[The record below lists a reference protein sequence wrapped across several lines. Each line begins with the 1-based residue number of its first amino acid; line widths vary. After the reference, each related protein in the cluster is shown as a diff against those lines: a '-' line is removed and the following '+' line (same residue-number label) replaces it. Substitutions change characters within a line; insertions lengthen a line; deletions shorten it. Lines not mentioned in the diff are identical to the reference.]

1 MDKITQ
7 RMKAQLITL
16 VMLCVNFTAFAETVE
31 INGIF
36 YSLQNYWSQGY
47 YDANNNWVNVG
58 SYDRAAIVTYDSSL
72 DPWSVNNRETYQ
84 GDIVI
89 PDKVTK
95 DGVEYPVVG
104 VNSYAFMR
112 NRSLTSVQLPSSVVM
127 IDYHAFYQCSMLS
140 SVTMPGVV
148 SINNDEY
155 LFSESKISSLSL
167 PKTLKSI
174 SSSIFKYMSNL
185 TSITVDDDN
194 ELYKSV
200 DRVLYD
206 KNVTK
211 IVGFPAKRGGTYTI
225 PATITTVS
233 SGSFP
238 DNVSID
244 ELIVPATVT
253 KIENSAFGYYPYIKK
268 LTIEDSNSE
277 LTLGTGNNSTYFNDG
292 NGNSFE
298 IYPMFNS
305 NLQELYWGRPL
316 KFISS
321 YSSPFATSSLK
332 KITFGVNITSIPRYT
347 FYGCSGAESV
357 NVKGGIGQWCSFDF
371 SKDYKDPFNGR
382 TNVTVTFNGS
392 ELSGAVVLP
401 NEVTSIPSHG
411 FQYGCSNVTS
421 LSIPAGVTT
430 IADGAFKGLSSLN
443 TIQLA
448 AGNTNFIVDDNV
460 LYNNEKTKILC
471 FPQLRSGDYVMPST
485 ITEMGDY
492 QFYNCINL
500 TGVTLSNAIQTIG
513 QYSFAGCTNLVS
525 VTMPASAKTVGQNAF
540 EDCAKLAS
548 ISIPAFVETIGD
560 YAFNNCSGLTTLTFI
575 ENSHL
580 KTIGQY
586 AFANCAK
593 LASISIP
600 ASVKDINNNA
610 FDGCTA
616 LTNLVF
622 EDGDEPLNLA
632 RYGSYSYQDNGNT
645 YYNTCGIFRYSPI
658 EKLYIGRNL
667 NIPDYSGY
675 SWDERKYIFKSGK
688 LSRVEIGSKV
698 NSIPAGFFSDCYN
711 IKDIVLDGTIID
723 WCKIT
728 FADEYATPFGNS
740 SRSILSVRVDPQPDP
755 NVEFYPV
762 QGEVVIPEGAT
773 KIGAYA
779 FYGQNSVTN
788 ITIPSTMT
796 TIEPYALRGFSDV
809 YINATNVISLD
820 NTNSF
825 SDIANI
831 YVPDNVTT
839 NYKNATVWSGI
850 KDRIFPKGFL
860 DVSVD
865 LKAMGESPA
874 LLPALDALT
883 VSNGEYKITALTNLK
898 ITGTMNGW
906 DILMIRTKM
915 PNLRHLDLTE
925 AEILDNDGGKEYYQ
939 GYHTTKNTISARSFY
954 NLTNLR
960 SVKLPQN
967 ITSIDASA
975 FEGCS
980 NLKEVKFMPS
990 TCTSIGTRA
999 FANSGLTSI
1008 EISESVKT
1016 IGSEAFYQCNNLSD
1030 VKFCKGL
1037 EEIGN
1042 SAFSYCSNLRKLELP
1057 TTLSRINSNA
1067 FAYCYSLSDID
1078 FAEGEEE
1085 NSLGEIGLTSI
1096 GYRAFQSCSSLRD
1109 LKMPTTLQRIEG
1121 YAFNGCSNLN
1131 EVHVP
1136 SMLESIGDYAFTG
1149 CGLSGVYAYTAVPIP
1164 INQNTFDYRGVD
1176 LFAPSNS
1183 FYAYYLDTQWSQ
1195 FADVTEFPASY
1206 SKWYTPRNTD
1216 YYLSVTKPMIGIDIK
1231 GYVYP
1236 GGGFVVNGVGEQHM
1250 KELVLRW
1257 GHGSNYPSLVENGN
1271 LNIDEL
1277 TFIMNMYPRRWYFFC
1292 FPCDIDI
1299 QNISFKGNGKYVW
1312 RYYDSG
1318 SGGRAGGGS
1327 GWKNFTGTTLKAGVG
1342 YIYQCNVEGTIEIE
1356 AFNPDYLVR
1365 NTTGTAP
1372 DRNVD
1377 LISTE
1382 ATNPQDASWNFVGN
1396 PNLSYYSLDDMAKDF
1411 TSPITV
1417 WNDENQTYEAVVPGD
1432 DDYDIHP
1439 FQAFFVQKPTNS
1451 EGVKFRAEN
1460 RSTYNQSQER
1470 AAARRLARG
1479 TRAVDENHLI
1489 VNIELSNGT
1498 TTDKTRV
1505 VFDDSK
1511 SLNYE
1516 IGTDANK
1523 MMSMA
1528 EVPQIYTLDNKNVKY
1543 ALNNR
1548 PNNNNE
1554 VRLGFVAPVA
1564 GNYTINA
1571 SRMDILMAL
1580 KDNATGTI
1588 HDFSK
1593 GDYTFLA
1600 DAGTNEDRFSLV
1612 RTFGTT
1618 GISEV
1623 GIEGLDIA
1631 VENGGIRIDGI
1642 TNQPVS
1648 VYNVKGVR
1656 MATLSAS
1663 GNVNLASGTYIV
1675 TAGDKASK
1683 VIVR

>member
-1 MDKITQ
+1 MDNITQ

-16 VMLCVNFTAFAETVE
+16 VMLCVSLSVFAD
-31 INGIF
+31 NGNVVLIDGVYYTLYNNNSWC
-36 YSLQNYWSQGY
+36 YSY
-47 YDANNNWVNVG
+47 YDANNNWHYQYYNNV
-58 SYDRAAIVTYDSSL
+58 AIVTYNPDTEVSN
-72 DPWSVNNRETYQ
+72 PGSVDTYQ
-84 GDIVI
+84 GDLTI
-89 PDKVTK
+89 PSTVTYNNT
-95 DGVEYPVVG
+95 EYSVKA
-104 VNSYAFMR
+104 VNSYAFA
-112 NRSLTSVQLPSSVVM
+112 NCRSLTSVQLPSSVLE
-127 IDYHAFYQCSMLS
+127 INYGAFRYCTSLS
-140 SVTMPGVV
+140 SVTMPGAERL
-148 SINNDEY
+148 S
-155 LFSESKISSLSL
+155 SEIFAYSALTTVSL
-167 PKTLKSI
+167 PKSI
-174 SSSIFKYMSNL
+174 KNIESNTFSTSEL
-185 TSITVDDDN
+185 TSITVDADN
-194 ELYKSV
+194 ESYKSV
-200 DRVLYD
+200 NGILYD
-206 KNVTK
+206 KNITK
-211 IVGFPAKRGGTYTI
+211 IAAFPRKKGGTYKI
-225 PATITTVS
+225 PATVTVLTQNC
-233 SGSFP
+233 FP
-238 DNVSID
+238 DNLALD
-244 ELIVPATVT
+244 ELIIPATVT
-253 KIENSAFGYYPYIKK
+253 KIESAAFNSDPTIKK
-268 LTIEDSNSE
+268 LTIEDCTDELIMGQSNNWYTSITDE
-277 LTLGTGNNSTYFNDG
+277 Y
-292 NGNSFE
+292 GNSQAVR
-298 IYPMFNS
+298 PMFKNIE
-305 NLQELYWGRPL
+305 ELYWGRNI
-316 KFISS
+316 KFSS
-321 YSSPFATSSLK
+321 TYCSPFACTSSLK
-332 KITFGVNITSIPRYT
+332 KIVLGANVTSIPKYT
-347 FYGCSGAESV
+347 FYQCYNINSI
-357 NVKGGIGQWCSFDF
+357 NVKGGIAQWCSFDF
-371 SKDYKDPFNGR
+371 SKDYTDPFNGR
-382 TNVTVTFNGS
+382 TDVTVTFNGS
-392 ELSGAVVLP
+392 ELSGAVVIP
-401 NEVTSIPSHG
+401 NEVTAIPAHG
-411 FQYGCSNVTS
+411 FQYGCSKVTS
-421 LSIPAGVTT
+421 LSIPVGVTT

-471 FPQLRSGDYVMPST
+471 FPQLRTGDYAMPST

-525 VTMPASAKTVGQNAF
+525 VTLPTSA
-540 EDCAKLAS
+540 
-548 ISIPAFVETIGD
+548 
-560 YAFNNCSGLTTLTFI
+560 
-575 ENSHL
+575 

-593 LASISIP
+593 LTSISIP

-667 NIPDYSGY
+667 NIPAYTGSEWSSQRY
-675 SWDERKYIFKSGK
+675 VFKSEN
-688 LSRVEIGSKV
+688 LSRIEIGSKV
-698 NSIPAGFFSDCYN
+698 NNMPAGFFYGCSN
-711 IKDIVLDGTIID
+711 IKDIILDGTIVD
-723 WCKIT
+723 WCNIT

-740 SRSILSVRVDPQPDP
+740 SHSILSVRVDPQPDP

-762 QGEVVIPEGAT
+762 QGEVIIPEGAT

-788 ITIPSTMT
+788 ITIPSTMA
-796 TIEPYALRGFSDV
+796 TIEPYALQGFSDV

-825 SDIANI
+825 SDFANI

-839 NYKNATVWSGI
+839 NYKNAAVWTGI
-850 KDRIFPKGFL
+850 KDRIYPKGFL
-860 DVSVD
+860 DVSVI
-865 LKAMGESPA
+865 LVAMGDSPA
-874 LLPALDALT
+874 LLPALNALT
-883 VSNGEYKITALTNLK
+883 VEDGEYKITALTNLK

-967 ITSIDASA
+967 ITSIDESA

-980 NLKEVKFMPS
+980 NLKEVKFMPN
-990 TCTSIGTRA
+990 TCTTIGYRA
-999 FANSGLTSI
+999 FAGSGLTSI

-1016 IGSEAFYQCNNLSD
+1016 IGSEAFYQCGNLSD
-1030 VKFCKGL
+1030 VKLCKGL
-1037 EEIGN
+1037 EEIGY
-1042 SAFSYCSNLRKLELP
+1042 SAFSHCSNLRKLELP
-1057 TTLSRINSNA
+1057 TSLSRINSNA

-1096 GYRAFQSCSSLRD
+1096 GYGAFQNCSSLKD

-1195 FADVTEFPASY
+1195 FADVTDFPAIY

-1216 YYLSVTKPMIGIDIK
+1216 YYLSVTKPMIGVDIK

-1250 KELVLRW
+1250 KELVLKW

-1299 QNISFKGNGKYVW
+1299 KNISFKGNGKYVW